1 MNKKIMEI
9 VIDYDFYLPRMK
21 KYAALSRD
29 HRADLRVSGGSY
41 GRVTLAP
48 PVRPRWAGGHTR

>member
-21 KYAALSRD
+21 KYAALSRT
-29 HRADLRVSGGSY
+29 HRATVKVGGSY

>member
-1 MNKKIMEI
+1 MNKEVKEV
-9 VIDYDFYLPRMK
+9 VIDYHLYLPRMK

-29 HRADLRVSGGSY
+29 HRSDLRVSGGSY

-48 PVRPRWAGGHTR
+48 PVRPRWAGGYGR